1 MNKKS
6 VVVVPGFYKSRKKGG
21 SKVKILEV
29 QKLAPPFGVN
39 LIKSTPTRQTSDK
52 EITDFGEHIMGNS
65 SASESTISKTASF
78 TNVENPVNHRDL
90 LNSQIDRD

>member
-1 MNKKS
+1 M
-6 VVVVPGFYKSRKKGG
+6 
-21 SKVKILEV
+21 
-29 QKLAPPFGVN
+29 N
-39 LIKSTPTRQTSDK
+39 LIKSTPMRQTSDK

>member
-1 MNKKS
+1 M
-6 VVVVPGFYKSRKKGG
+6 VVVPGFYKSRKKGG

-39 LIKSTPTRQTSDK
+39 LIKSTPMRQTSDK